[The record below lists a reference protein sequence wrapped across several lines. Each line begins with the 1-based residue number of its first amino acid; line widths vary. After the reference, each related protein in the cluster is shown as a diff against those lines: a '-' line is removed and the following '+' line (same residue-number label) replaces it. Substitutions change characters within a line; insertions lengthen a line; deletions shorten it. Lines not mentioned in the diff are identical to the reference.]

1 VRRRDVLLSLA
12 MTGAIAVLPDCAPVE
27 ASTDSLSEAQM
38 RAMLRLNG
46 LDLKP
51 DEAGAVLASFTSSRF
66 PGAVDPTIQPT
77 DFDPDVDV

>member
-1 VRRRDVLLSLA
+1 
-12 MTGAIAVLPDCAPVE
+12 MTGAIAILPDCTPVE
-27 ASTDSLSEAQM
+27 ASAEALSEAQM

-51 DEAGAVLASFTSSRF
+51 EEARAVLASFTSSRF
-66 PGAVDPTIQPT
+66 PATVDPTIQPT